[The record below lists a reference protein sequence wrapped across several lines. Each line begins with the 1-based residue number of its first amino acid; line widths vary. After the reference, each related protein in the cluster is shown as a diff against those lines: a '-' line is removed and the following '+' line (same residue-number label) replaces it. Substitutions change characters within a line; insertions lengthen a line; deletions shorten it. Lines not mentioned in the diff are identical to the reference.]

1 MDRQTFLTKI
11 ESLEN
16 VTDDTKIEL
25 MENVTEL
32 EDVEKVPDKEFDS
45 IKKELESAKNELS
58 TLKEK
63 YKERFLS
70 GEIVSKPNF
79 DNDIEEVEE
88 KNVINIKEI

>member
-1 MDRQTFLTKI
+1 MDRQTFLSKI

-25 MENVTEL
+25 MENVTDL
-32 EDVEKVPDKEFDS
+32 KDVEKVPDKEYDS
-45 IKKELESAKNELS
+45 MKKELESAKNELS

-70 GEIVSKPNF
+70 GENVSEPNF
-79 DNDIEEVEE
+79 ENDIEEVEE
-88 KNVINIKEI
+88 KNVIDIKEI